1 MSARHH
7 DTQTK
12 APVLEVTGLTKAF
25 GAVQALSGA
34 DLVCPRGEV
43 TALVGDNGAGKSTLI
58 RCITGVHP
66 FDEGEVRFN
75 GEPVRLSSP
84 TEARAR
90 GIETVY
96 QDLALVEDLT
106 VWQNMFL
113 NRELKRGIGRFGML
127 DRRRMI
133 AESQSRLER
142 LLVNMP
148 PVRSRVRRLSGG
160 QRQSIAIGRAASWGS
175 TLVIMDEPTAALGVR
190 ERESVEQLIGR
201 LRDDH
206 IAQLIISHDLEQVMR
221 VADTVWI
228 MRRGTTI
235 AHWRVADVSRE
246 RIVAAITGADGGNHR
261 ATTAEAPTTVVE

>member
-1 MSARHH
+1 MSAA
-7 DTQTK
+7 TYPG
-12 APVLEVTGLTKAF
+12 PVLEVRGLTKSF

-34 DLVCPRGEV
+34 DLSCMRGQV

-58 RCITGVHP
+58 RCLTGVQP
-66 FDEGEVRFN
+66 FDDGDVHFN
-75 GEPVRLSSP
+75 GQPMRLSSP
-84 TEARAR
+84 TEARSR

-113 NRELKRGIGRFGML
+113 NRELKRGLGPLRLL

-133 AESQSRLER
+133 AQSQAHLER

-190 ERESVEQLIGR
+190 ERDAVEQLIAR
-201 LRDDH
+201 LRADN

-228 MRRGTTI
+228 MRRGRTVG
-235 AHWRVADVSRE
+235 HWRTADITRE
-246 RIVAAITGADGGNHR
+246 RIVAAITGANGSDPAARGDR
-261 ATTAEAPTTVVE
+261 L